1 LASNDLVED
10 VAAFL
15 QTLAADDTL
24 KKTLRHT
31 VVPPLGDLKT
41 TSKRALEVLE
51 RLASAS
57 AEAGAHIEL
66 RETIGEGGMGIVR
79 LGVQLALGRN
89 VAVKTLRDDRRSDE
103 ATLDLLHE
111 AWITGSLEH
120 PNVVPVYDITLDES
134 GTPVIVLKRIEGVGW
149 DELIDDLDEVRQ
161 RFDAN
166 DLLEWNLGILLQVIN
181 AVRFAH
187 SRGIIHRD
195 LKPENVM
202 IGEFG
207 EVYLVDWG
215 IAVALVDDGTG
226 RMPLAANCIDMAGTP
241 CYMAPEMLGRED
253 SPPLSEATDVYLL
266 GSILYEIIT
275 GDPPHDGDS
284 AMEVVS
290 KIAQS
295 DPQFPP
301 GAPTG
306 LVRICRRCMDPDPHG
321 RFERAEQ
328 VRLAVNG
335 FLQHRGSERLA
346 AVAVSSLDEL
356 QVLLRTPRTD
366 STYRQDLYRHYGEC
380 RLGFREALRAWAQ
393 NATALDGVRTATLAM
408 IEYEL
413 GQGDARA
420 AESLLV
426 ELGVPPA
433 TLRDRID
440 DALRQAEAKRAR
452 AEELERD
459 HDFSAGARTRTFFA
473 VVLGLAWTGA
483 PLLGALSADHV
494 RYETHTNMTLWCVGF
509 LFVIGGLGVW
519 ARDSMMKSAINRRI
533 FVTLMFTFTAQG
545 LMNIAFG
552 SAGLPPE
559 LTQVTHIFLWFS
571 VGSMLAITIDWRLF
585 AGALGY
591 LTAFFVAI
599 HEPDLRYYAMSAS
612 NFAVMLNCVIIWRP
626 NSMFT
631 RDESPD

>member
-1 LASNDLVED
+1 MASNDLVKD

-24 KKTLRHT
+24 SKTVRQT
-31 VVPPLGDLKT
+31 VVPAMGDPKT
-41 TSKRALEVLE
+41 TSRRALDVLE
-51 RLASAS
+51 QLASGN
-57 AEAGAHIEL
+57 AETGSHIEL

-89 VAVKTLRDDRRSDE
+89 VAVKTLREDRRSDE
-103 ATLDLLHE
+103 ATMDLLHE

-120 PNVVPVYDITLDES
+120 PNVVPVYDITLDEA
-134 GTPVIVLKRIEGVGW
+134 GAPVIVLKRIEGVGW
-149 DELIDDLDEVRQ
+149 DQLIDDPDEVRRQ
-161 RFDAN
+161 FDAN
-166 DLLEWNLGILLQVIN
+166 DLLEWNLNILLQVIN

-187 SRGIIHRD
+187 NRGIIHRD

-226 RMPLAANCIDMAGTP
+226 RMPLAIHCTDMAGTP

-253 SPPLSEATDVYLL
+253 GPALSEATDIYLI

-275 GDPPHDGDS
+275 GEPPHDGDN

-295 DPQFPP
+295 DPPFPA
-301 GAPTG
+301 GAPPG

-346 AVAVSSLDEL
+346 AVAVSSLAEL
-356 QVLLRTPRTD
+356 HTLIRQPRAD
-366 STYRQDLYRHYGEC
+366 SAYRQELYRHYGEC

-393 NATALDGVRTATLAM
+393 NTDALDGMRAATLAM

-413 GQGDARA
+413 GQGDPRA

-426 ELGVPPA
+426 EQGVPPA
-433 TLRDRID
+433 SLRARID
-440 DALRQAEAKRAR
+440 DALEEVEAKRAR
-452 AEELERD
+452 AEELARD
-459 HDFSAGARTRTFFA
+459 HDISAGARTRTFLA
-473 VVLGLAWTGA
+473 VVLGIAWTGA
-483 PLLGALSADHV
+483 PLLAAFKADTFG
-494 RYETHTNMTLWCVGF
+494 YETHTNMTMWCVGF
-509 LFVIGGLGVW
+509 LLIIGGLGTW
-519 ARDSMMKSAINRRI
+519 ARESMMKSVINRRI
-533 FVTLMFTFTAQG
+533 FTTLMFLFTAQAM
-545 LMNIAFG
+545 LNVAFG
-552 SAGLPPE
+552 SVGLPAQ
-559 LTQVTHIFLWFS
+559 LTQVTHIFLWFV
-571 VGSMLAITIDWRLF
+571 VGSMVAITIDWRLF
-585 AGALGY
+585 AGAVGY
-591 LTAFFVAI
+591 FIAFMVAV
-599 HEPDLRYYAMSAS
+599 HEPELRYHAMAAS
-612 NFAVMLNCVIIWRP
+612 NFTVMINCVVVWRP
-626 NSMFT
+626 SSLFT
-631 RDESPD
+631 RDDDE